1 MSQESLS
8 GNEPKELSSGTIAS
22 SVYEV
27 LLQDI
32 VQGKLRP
39 GQKLHLHTLKNDYN
53 VGNSPLR
60 EALNRLSA
68 NGMVVR
74 EENKGFHVSP
84 ASVEEL
90 QELVKT
96 RCWLEEIALRE
107 SIKAADDEYD
117 ERIVLA
123 YHRLC
128 KASQKESQGVISP
141 ELEAR
146 HSQFHQA
153 LLSNC
158 DSKLLEGYCS
168 QLREQTLRYRNL
180 AAVIAYRE
188 SNEEKEHQ
196 AIQDAI
202 FERNADE
209 AVKLLHAHYHMT
221 AEIVISSGSL
231 NET

>member
-1 MSQESLS
+1 MSTSTPTTEGS
-8 GNEPKELSSGTIAS
+8 KEKQAETLAS
-22 SVYEV
+22 SVYEA

-32 VQGKLRP
+32 VRGKLRP
-39 GQKLHLHTLKNDYN
+39 GHKLHLHTLKDEYN

-60 EALNRLSA
+60 EALNRLST

-84 ASVEEL
+84 ASTEEL
-90 QELVKT
+90 QELVRT

-107 SIKAADDEYD
+107 SIKNADDEYD

-123 YHRLC
+123 YHRLR
-128 KASQKESQGVISP
+128 KVSQGQDSGVISP

-146 HSQFHQA
+146 HNEFHDA
-153 LLSNC
+153 LISNC
-158 DSKLLEGYCS
+158 NSKLLLGYCS

-196 AIQDAI
+196 AIRDAI
-202 FERNADE
+202 FDRNADE
-209 AVKLLHAHYHMT
+209 AVKLLNAHYEMT

-231 NET
+231 N

>member
-1 MSQESLS
+1 MSRPASPS
-8 GNEPKELSSGTIAS
+8 GDSDSQTTETMAS
-22 SVYEV
+22 SVYEA

-32 VQGKLRP
+32 VRGKLRP
-39 GQKLHLHTLKNDYN
+39 GHKLHLQTLKDDYK

-60 EALNRLSA
+60 EALNRLSS
-68 NGMVVR
+68 NGMVLR
-74 EENKGFHVSP
+74 EENRGFRVSP
-84 ASVEEL
+84 ATVDEL

-96 RCWLEEIALRE
+96 RCWLEEVALRE
-107 SIKAADDEYD
+107 SIKNADDEYD

-146 HSQFHQA
+146 HNEFHEA

-158 DSKLLEGYCS
+158 ESKLLENYCA

-196 AIQDAI
+196 TIRDAI
-202 FERNADE
+202 FARDADQ

-231 NET
+231 N

>member
-1 MSQESLS
+1 MSQSTTPVEGSAS
-8 GNEPKELSSGTIAS
+8 TETMAS
-22 SVYEV
+22 SVYEA

-32 VQGKLRP
+32 VRGKLRP
-39 GQKLHLHTLKNDYN
+39 GHKLHLHTLKADYN

-60 EALNRLSA
+60 DALNRLSS

-74 EENKGFHVSP
+74 EENRGFHVSP
-84 ASVEEL
+84 ASIAEL

-96 RCWLEEIALRE
+96 RCWLEEVALRE
-107 SIKAADDEYD
+107 SIDNADDEYD

-128 KASQKESQGVISP
+128 KASQKQDQGVISS

-146 HSQFHQA
+146 HSEFHQA
-153 LLSNC
+153 LISNC
-158 DSKLLEGYCS
+158 NSKFLEGFCS
-168 QLREQTLRYRNL
+168 QLRDQTLRYRNL

-196 AIQDAI
+196 TIRDAI
-202 FERNADE
+202 FARDADQ

-231 NET
+231 N